1 MSFCCNSLFLFDY
14 QSLFLYFLR
23 LNLFYCSVSDKG
35 WQEWNAQFFLPS
47 HKKGFK
53 YVQILF
59 KGPKHHVDIVIDDM
73 VLEELPLEKDW
84 LQAVKAR
91 TEKLRKRDVTIR
103 YVGDRFLF
111 CFRARWDIHR
121 NMAT

>member
-1 MSFCCNSLFLFDY
+1 M
-14 QSLFLYFLR
+14 
-23 LNLFYCSVSDKG
+23 FYCSVSDKG

-47 HKKGFK
+47 HKKGFR

-103 YVGDRFLF
+103 YVCDRFTDFSFGFGVDRITIGIWRPNSRKILVMHDRKNS
-111 CFRARWDIHR
+111 CRA
-121 NMAT
+121 